1 MRNIAIEQ
9 EQMPC
14 KSSLKALYNYRIC
27 LDFTVYC
34 FYVILFR
41 LFESLFGIFTF
52 FDLANRPLFAAT
64 KQCKS
69 SQKQLSTK
77 LEIKSKQILNRRK
90 QKTATRQK
98 CNCIGGSRGAI
109 ILFMDNLR
117 AICGYLCW
125 KQGVSL
131 SPCCAAYSTSFNISS
146 AWCTI
151 WLAPLELS
159 SSSSRN
165 PQVTPMLSTSALC
178 AVSMSTPESPI

>member
-1 MRNIAIEQ
+1 MLINKISSKKRIKANNWFSTNKPYEKFFSSRGETFLFAKRIFSPREEKDVSSRRESIILAKVMCSATIEY

-14 KSSLKALYNYRIC
+14 KSSSKALYNRRIC

-77 LEIKSKQILNRRK
+77 LEIKSKQILNRRL

-98 CNCIGGSRGAI
+98 CNCIG
-109 ILFMDNLR
+109 
-117 AICGYLCW
+117 W
-125 KQGVSL
+125 Q
-131 SPCCAAYSTSFNISS
+131 
-146 AWCTI
+146 
-151 WLAPLELS
+151 
-159 SSSSRN
+159 
-165 PQVTPMLSTSALC
+165 
-178 AVSMSTPESPI
+178 